1 MAKKKRRMNEE
12 QRSAFDE
19 MRSMLQEHGL
29 GMFTPILRDLILD
42 GNTDPAQINLALQE
56 TNEWKQRFAGNEQ
69 LKAAGLP
76 VLSVAEYLATERS
89 YAQVMKNYGL
99 PEGFYDDPSDFAGF
113 IGNSVAPS
121 EVQSRVQAYADIAK
135 REDPAIISQLQSMGL
150 GEGDIL
156 AHLMDPERAWPML
169 ERKYKQVTLGAA
181 ARRQGLTA
189 GRKYLGHLADLGV
202 TEQQA
207 QQGYGLISE
216 QLPAMGRLGA
226 IYGEDFGQ
234 RDLESEVFEQD
245 GDAARKRKRL
255 ASRERAQFGGS
266 AGTGRGSLGRSTGGS
281 Y

>member
-1 MAKKKRRMNEE
+1 MAKQTTLNND
-12 QRSAFDE
+12 QQSAFDQ
-19 MRSMLQEHGL
+19 MNAMLKEHGL
-29 GMFTPILRDLILD
+29 ESFAPIIRDLILD
-42 GNTDPAQINLALQE
+42 GTTDTSQLNLALQE
-56 TNEWKQRFAGNEQ
+56 TNEWKQRFAGNEK

-99 PEGFYDDPSDFAGF
+99 PEGFYNDPSDFAGF

-135 REDPAIISQLQSMGL
+135 REDPAIIGQLKSMGMS
-150 GEGDIL
+150 EGDIL
-156 AHLMDPERAWPML
+156 AHFMDPERAWPML
-169 ERKYKQVTLGAA
+169 ERKYRQVTLGAA

-189 GRKYLGHLADLGV
+189 NEGFLGRLADAGV

-216 QLPAMGRLGA
+216 QLPTMGRLGA

-234 RDLESEVFEQD
+234 GDLEAEVFEQD